1 MSVFPAELDIRGA
14 SWGTQ
19 KSPDTP
25 INWALLRLA
34 RKSYFNSGS
43 RGRPRMRSAMVFRVI
58 SDVPPAM
65 VIARFPR

>member
-1 MSVFPAELDIRGA
+1 MSVFPAELDIPGA

-25 INWALLRLA
+25 NDWALLRLA